1 MLVKEEITDPNAEV
15 IGTLTLV
22 YSHDVRE
29 IADKLNDLQHDNYK
43 YIISSVHVHLDEHN
57 CLEVLLLRG
66 TSSQVKKIADN
77 LLAIKNVRH
86 GKLTIT
92 TTVDYHE

>member
-1 MLVKEEITDPNAEV
+1 
-15 IGTLTLV
+15 
-22 YSHDVRE
+22 
-29 IADKLNDLQHDNYK
+29 
-43 YIISSVHVHLDEHN
+43 
-57 CLEVLLLRG
+57 LLRG